1 VIIDLSTSPNIDLG
15 GARMLGQLHEKLTKS
30 GVLLK
35 LAEVHGSAR
44 DLLQA
49 EGLHTRIFG
58 IEQRL
63 QTAALLHKRE
73 QVSRAS

>member
-1 VIIDLSTSPNIDLG
+1 LIK
-15 GARMLGQLHEKLTKS
+15 R
-30 GVLLK
+30 GVSLK